1 MMYFV
6 VRSLLIVSFVLTWM
20 AAAIQ
25 AATLP
30 DLPTTFINSPPL
42 SKEGLRGKVVVL
54 YFYEETCPG
63 CRELWADKIKIAN
76 SFKDKPVIFIA
87 INSGNSVGE
96 VSSYMQEVKC
106 SWPTIVDT
114 DRSFEKACGI
124 TEPIAIGNTLVVKVV
139 SPTGEMRTATHLNYH
154 LAVTDNLKTAKWKI
168 DPKEIPDS
176 LKVAWQFLEIGN
188 YNQALTLMAASEKK
202 QVDEQSKAA
211 LAILKSTILEE
222 FNKVA
227 TPAKEAEAA
236 GNAWTALKGYQ
247 TAVLQFSNLP
257 ETKELKTKITK
268 LNADPAV
275 TREMKAAKLW
285 NDAQI
290 AARSPNAATQK
301 RALQQAQQVVKEF
314 PNTEAGSAAQAAL
327 DSIPK

>member
-1 MMYFV
+1 MYVV
-6 VRSLLIVSFVLTWM
+6 VRRLLIVSLLLNWM
-20 AAAIQ
+20 ASAIQ

-30 DLPTTFINSPPL
+30 DLPTAFINSPPL

-63 CRELWADKIKIAN
+63 CRELWPDKIKIAN
-76 SFKDKPVIFIA
+76 GFKDKPVIFIA
-87 INSGNSVGE
+87 INSGNSAGD

-114 DRSFEKACGI
+114 NRSFEKACGI
-124 TEPIAIGNTLVVKVV
+124 TEPVAIGNTLVVKVV
-139 SPTGEMRTATHLNYH
+139 APTGEMQTATHLNYH
-154 LAVTDNLKTAKWKI
+154 LFVTDKLKTAKWKI
-168 DPKEIPDS
+168 DPKAIPDS

-188 YNQALTLMAASEKK
+188 YNQALTLMAASDKK

-211 LAILKSTILEE
+211 LATLKSVILEE

-236 GNAWTALKGYQ
+236 GNAWIALKGYQ
-247 TAVLQFSNLP
+247 IAALQFSNLP
-257 ETKELKTKITK
+257 EAKELKGKITK
-268 LNADPAV
+268 LGTDPAV
-275 TREMKAAKLW
+275 GRELKAAKLW
-285 NDAQI
+285 TEAQN

-301 RALQQAQQVVKEF
+301 RAVQQAHQVVKDY
-314 PNTEAGSAAQAAL
+314 PNTEAATAAQAAL
-327 DSIPK
+327 DTLPK